1 MICYKLE
8 FSQWWIF
15 FSFFKYPLQDL
26 LSGLKAI
33 ISTNESTEFITGLVI
48 YNSAYTYKILTEN
61 HLNVES
67 ITATKYATPLD
78 TMIVSIFDKQ
88 TEIGDISSQFTYDC
102 TS

>member
-1 MICYKLE
+1 MLCMYLR
-8 FSQWWIF
+8 
-15 FSFFKYPLQDL
+15 
-26 LSGLKAI
+26 
-33 ISTNESTEFITGLVI
+33 
-48 YNSAYTYKILTEN
+48 ILTEN